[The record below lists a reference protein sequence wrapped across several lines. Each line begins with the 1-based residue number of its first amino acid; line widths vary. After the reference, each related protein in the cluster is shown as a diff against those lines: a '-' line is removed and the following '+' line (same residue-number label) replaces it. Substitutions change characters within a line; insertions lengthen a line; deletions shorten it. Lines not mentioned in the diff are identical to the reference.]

1 MTAAL
6 AFDTLQY
13 SKRLQQA
20 GVAAPLA
27 DAQAEALAQV
37 LTTGMDALATRADLE
52 KVTLA
57 TRADLERV
65 TQTTRADLERVS
77 LAARTDLERV
87 ETSLKGDI
95 HALENRLISTEGQ
108 LRSEFRSELRLLE
121 QRMTIKLGSMLVVAV
136 GVMAVLDKLL

>member
-57 TRADLERV
+57 TRA
-65 TQTTRADLERVS
+65 
-77 LAARTDLERV
+77 
-87 ETSLKGDI
+87 
-95 HALENRLISTEGQ
+95 
-108 LRSEFRSELRLLE
+108 
-121 QRMTIKLGSMLVVAV
+121 
-136 GVMAVLDKLL
+136 